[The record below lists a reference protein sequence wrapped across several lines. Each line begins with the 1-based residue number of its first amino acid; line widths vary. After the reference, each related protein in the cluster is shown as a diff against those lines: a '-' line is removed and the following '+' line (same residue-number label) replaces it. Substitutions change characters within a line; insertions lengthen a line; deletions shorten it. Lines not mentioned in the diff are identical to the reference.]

1 MARGIKLPEELK
13 DWKLLRLFLLK
24 KKGKINIEL

>member
-13 DWKLLRLFLLK
+13 DWKIISLVSEKRD
-24 KKGKINIEL
+24 KINIAL

>member
-13 DWKLLRLFLLK
+13 DWKIISLLK
-24 KKGKINIEL
+24 KRDKINIAL